1 VSPKSKSNLVAY
13 GILSSACLTVAFIAA
28 SRPEL
33 FAHGPPSF
41 RLFLSIRGTA
51 VILLLGLIGILFL
64 NRSTLRGLWDGD
76 LTARQKVLMP
86 LATGIVLGGVHLL
99 LRLVIPI
106 DAAIAAFVQSQ
117 GLERIAP
124 SLAGAI
130 LGYFSGGIL
139 INILYFLI
147 LIPPVVYLVSDRLLK
162 GQRQAIVFWSIAAL
176 LALWEPLTNPPLAF
190 SIERF
195 GALGALVLVV
205 FGFLFCGVQAWFMRA
220 FGFVALVF
228 VRIGLYAVT
237 HVLYPRLSGR

>member
-13 GILSSACLTVAFIAA
+13 GILSAVCLIVAFIAA
-28 SRPEL
+28 IRPDL

-51 VILLLGLIGILFL
+51 VIALLGLIGILFL
-64 NRSTLRGLWDGD
+64 NRSTLRGLWDGN

-86 LATGIVLGGVHLL
+86 LVAGIVLGGVNVV
-99 LRLVIPI
+99 LRQFIPI
-106 DAAIAAFVQSQ
+106 DAALTAFLQSQ
-117 GLERIAP
+117 GAERIAP
-124 SLAGAI
+124 ALAGAI

-139 INILYFLI
+139 INIVYFLI

-162 GQRQAIVFWSIAAL
+162 GKKQAIVFWSIATP
-176 LALWEPLTNPPLAF
+176 LALWEPLTNPPLSF
-190 SIERF
+190 SIEAF
-195 GALGALVLVV
+195 GAIGALVIVV
-205 FGFLFCGVQAWFMRA
+205 FGFIFCVMQAWFMRA

-237 HVLYPRLSGR
+237 HVLYPRFS